1 MVITL
6 NKQIISKL
14 ILLTMI
20 IAAASCSSVR
30 VTNESV
36 VEEGVRG
43 VTISKKAPETQA
55 ILANATVY
63 FEYDSSRLTSKSIQT
78 LKGLI
83 SVLEKNRN
91 LDIVLEGHAD
101 ERGTREYNLAL
112 GEKRAQAV
120 KNFLT
125 SMGIDASK
133 VSTISYG
140 KERPAVVGSNEGAW
154 SQNRRSV
161 TTVN

>member
-14 ILLTMI
+14 ILLTMV

-63 FEYDSSRLTSKSIQT
+63 FCLLYTSPSP
-78 LKGLI
+78 
-83 SVLEKNRN
+83 R
-91 LDIVLEGHAD
+91 D
-101 ERGTREYNLAL
+101 
-112 GEKRAQAV
+112 
-120 KNFLT
+120 
-125 SMGIDASK
+125 
-133 VSTISYG
+133 
-140 KERPAVVGSNEGAW
+140 
-154 SQNRRSV
+154 
-161 TTVN
+161 

>member
-20 IAAASCSSVR
+20 IATASCSSVR

-43 VTISKKAPETQA
+43 VTISKKTTETQA

-63 FEYDSSRLTSKSIQT
+63 FEYDSSRLTSKSIQSLC
-78 LKGLI
+78 LK
-83 SVLEKNRN
+83 
-91 LDIVLEGHAD
+91 
-101 ERGTREYNLAL
+101 T
-112 GEKRAQAV
+112 
-120 KNFLT
+120 T
-125 SMGIDASK
+125 GI
-133 VSTISYG
+133 
-140 KERPAVVGSNEGAW
+140 
-154 SQNRRSV
+154 
-161 TTVN
+161 